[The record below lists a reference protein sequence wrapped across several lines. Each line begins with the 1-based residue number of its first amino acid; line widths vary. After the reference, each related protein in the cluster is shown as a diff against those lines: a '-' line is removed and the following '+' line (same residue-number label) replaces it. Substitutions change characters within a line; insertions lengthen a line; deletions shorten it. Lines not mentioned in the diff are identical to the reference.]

1 MTGDQIFMHRHE
13 LEFEQTRTTI
23 LIGRGLLG
31 RAHELLVAEAGLA
44 PEERIYLAIDSGPE
58 GIVADRHG
66 RVLEAALGEQG
77 GLARGTFEALESAKS
92 METVERIWDDL
103 LAAGIDRRGLMVA
116 LGGGI
121 VCDVAGF
128 AASGWMR
135 GIDLVLAPTTL
146 LCMVDAAIG
155 GKTGVNRPLADGG
168 LGKNLVGAFWPA
180 KLVICDCD
188 VLATLGPREFKA
200 GLAECLKHAL
210 IDGEAAMN
218 AFEGDLPAVLERDLD
233 AMPDFVARSAGVK
246 TSIVQRDPRELGE
259 RALLNLGHTYAHALE
274 SNVDLGLL
282 HGEVV
287 ALGLVAAC
295 RAARAAGLLSGDELE
310 DRVRR
315 LLERCGL
322 PSSLSAGVRIDLG
335 ALRDVMRLDKKSL
348 GGRVRLVLPRGIGQ
362 IEVVEGLPEDV
373 VDAGWSAILAG
384 D

>member
-1 MTGDQIFMHRHE
+1 
-13 LEFEQTRTTI
+13 
-23 LIGRGLLG
+23 
-31 RAHELLVAEAGLA
+31 
-44 PEERIYLAIDSGPE
+44 
-58 GIVADRHG
+58 
-66 RVLEAALGEQG
+66 
-77 GLARGTFEALESAKS
+77 
-92 METVERIWDDL
+92 
-103 LAAGIDRRGLMVA
+103 
-116 LGGGI
+116 
-121 VCDVAGF
+121 
-128 AASGWMR
+128 
-135 GIDLVLAPTTL
+135 
-146 LCMVDAAIG
+146 
-155 GKTGVNRPLADGG
+155 
-168 LGKNLVGAFWPA
+168 
-180 KLVICDCD
+180 
-188 VLATLGPREFKA
+188 
-200 GLAECLKHAL
+200 
-210 IDGEAAMN
+210 MN

-282 HGEVV
+282 HGEAV